1 VITLV
6 HQEDWPSSESQTK
19 SPLLQSRL
27 FKFNPRGGS
36 SRYGVRTRTDC
47 HPVAPAAVVVN
58 DDGLPLHSG
67 ESIWFRV
74 EEALVLCYKAGVCQ
88 FSQV

>member
-1 VITLV
+1 MV
-6 HQEDWPSSESQTK
+6 
-19 SPLLQSRL
+19 
-27 FKFNPRGGS
+27 GGS

-47 HPVAPAAVVVN
+47 HPVVGATIALVVN

-74 EEALVLCYKAGVCQ
+74 EAKQKRYKRVATATTAVVSSLRYTIVKQHGTYIVVIVKSVLAII
-88 FSQV
+88 

>member
-1 VITLV
+1 MV
-6 HQEDWPSSESQTK
+6 
-19 SPLLQSRL
+19 
-27 FKFNPRGGS
+27 GGS

-47 HPVAPAAVVVN
+47 HPVVGATIALVVN

-88 FSQV
+88 FQSGIEH